1 MFVGL
6 FLIVK
11 VSLNGY
17 WIKTCR
23 IWATLL
29 INSIIYL
36 IVRMFIKYTQF

>member
-17 WIKTCR
+17 
-23 IWATLL
+23 WATLL